1 MMCHSIEAARFLIT
15 DPEKRKD
22 LVVVHT
28 VAAEIASLKWTRP
41 EYIQHLKEMANGKI
55 DYSEAPAE
63 DSAGASVA
71 FEDEQGRV
79 IMVEAAT
86 S

>member
-1 MMCHSIEAARFLIT
+1 MVA
-15 DPEKRKD
+15 
-22 LVVVHT
+22 HT

-41 EYIQHLKEMANGKI
+41 EYIQHLKQMTNGKI

-63 DSAGASVA
+63 DFARASVA

-79 IMVEAAT
+79 IMVETTT